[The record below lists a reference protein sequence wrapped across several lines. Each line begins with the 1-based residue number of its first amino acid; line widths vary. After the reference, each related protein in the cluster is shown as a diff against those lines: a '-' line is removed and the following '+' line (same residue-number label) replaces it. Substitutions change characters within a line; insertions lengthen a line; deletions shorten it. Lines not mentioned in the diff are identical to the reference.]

1 MQVIV
6 DQKYNVAY
14 IRFKEKKGTVNSI
27 KLSDDLVL
35 DLSPD
40 GSIYGIELLNAKE
53 QLNDHL
59 TLINSITGKEE
70 ELKIA
75 W

>member
-6 DQKYNVAY
+6 DHKYNVAY
-14 IRFKEKKGTVNSI
+14 IRFKEKIGTVNSI

-35 DLSPD
+35 DLAPD
-40 GSIYGIELLNAKE
+40 GSIYGLELLNAKD
-53 QLNDHL
+53 QLSDHL
-59 TLINSITGKEE
+59 TLINKITGEKE

-75 W
+75 G

>member
-1 MQVIV
+1 MKVIV
-6 DQKYNVAY
+6 DHKYNVAY
-14 IRFKEKKGTVNSI
+14 IRFKEKTGTVNSI

-40 GSIYGIELLNAKE
+40 GSIYGLELLNAKE
-53 QLNDHL
+53 QLDDHL
-59 TLINSITGKEE
+59 TLINSITGKVE

-75 W
+75 G